1 MTDYIMTPASLSSLL
16 KEMACDVKG
25 HIEELRELDAVV
37 GDGDLGV
44 TMELG
49 STALYS
55 FLETA
60 QENDIGK
67 LLAAC
72 GMNFNKA
79 SPSTFG
85 TLLASAFLGAGQAVR
100 NKQEIGVD
108 ELILMGKGAIDGMRR
123 RGKADVGDKTMLD
136 SLVPAVEAFKREL
149 KNESNLAQALNA
161 AVTAAET
168 GMKATVDMRAKYGRA
183 SWHREKTVGVRD
195 AGATAM
201 YYLIE
206 SFARHLIN
214 QANK

>member
-1 MTDYIMTPASLSSLL
+1 MTGYTMNTQQLIELL
-16 KEMACDVKG
+16 KQVCSDMKSR
-25 HIEELRELDAVV
+25 IEELRELDAVV

-49 STALYS
+49 STALFK
-55 FLETA
+55 FLETTEETDA
-60 QENDIGK
+60 GK

-85 TLLASAFLGAGQAVR
+85 TLLASAFLGAGQAVKD
-100 NKQEIGVD
+100 KQELRTD
-108 ELILMGKGAIDGMRR
+108 DLLSAGKGAIDGIKK

-136 SLVPAVEAFKREL
+136 ALVPAFEAFEKDY
-149 KNESNLAQALNA
+149 KSTGNLEQALDT
-161 AVTAAET
+161 AVTAAEA
-168 GMKATVDMRAKYGRA
+168 GMKSTIDMKAKYGRA
-183 SWHREKTVGVRD
+183 SWHQEKTIGVQD

-206 SFARHLIN
+206 AFARNLKQIN
-214 QANK
+214 

>member
-1 MTDYIMTPASLSSLL
+1 MTDYSMNTPQLIALL
-16 KEMACDVKG
+16 KSASTDMKS

-49 STALYS
+49 STALYK
-55 FLETA
+55 FLESTPETDA
-60 QENDIGK
+60 GK

-85 TLLASAFLGAGQAVR
+85 TLLASGFLSAGQAVKE
-100 NKQEIGVD
+100 KQEINID
-108 ELILMGKGAIDGMRR
+108 DLIAMGRGAIDGIKR

-136 SLVPAVEAFKREL
+136 ALIPAVETFAKEYQ
-149 KNESNLAQALNA
+149 NSGNLQEALNA
-161 AVTAAET
+161 AVSAAEAGMKSTT
-168 GMKATVDMRAKYGRA
+168 GMKAKYGRA
-183 SWHREKTVGVRD
+183 SWHQDKTIGVQD

-206 SFARHLIN
+206 ACARNLAS
-214 QANK
+214 QAGQ

>member
-1 MTDYIMTPASLSSLL
+1 MTGNMMNTKQLIELL
-16 KEMACDVKG
+16 KQVCSDMKSR
-25 HIEELRELDAVV
+25 IEELRELDATV

-49 STALYS
+49 STALFK
-55 FLETA
+55 FLEITEETDA
-60 QENDIGK
+60 GK

-85 TLLASAFLGAGQAVR
+85 TLLASGFLGAGQAVKD
-100 NKQEIGVD
+100 KQELTSDDLMAAGQGAVD
-108 ELILMGKGAIDGMRR
+108 GIKK

-136 SLVPAVEAFKREL
+136 ALIPAVTTFKKQYQDAGNLNEAL
-149 KNESNLAQALNA
+149 DA
-161 AVTAAET
+161 AIAAAEA
-168 GMKATVDMRAKYGRA
+168 GMKSTTDMKAKYGRA
-183 SWHREKTVGVRD
+183 SWHQEKTIGVQD

-206 SFARHLIN
+206 AFARNLKQIN
-214 QANK
+214 